1 MSCHAKETEK
11 KKAET
16 LKEGRT
22 KRAEIAS
29 QVLKEKPL
37 KVVIITQD
45 KARRLGKAAIPIH
58 RRSHWLFSLA
68 LPLRPSA
75 EQHIQDIQNKQ
86 EAVKWMA
93 NNLFAAQLYLSF
105 N

>member
-1 MSCHAKETEK
+1 MPKRTRRRIRNGNGNGAGLGRIRRKTGLAFTQSDDLDKQDMSCHAKETEK

-58 RRSHWLFSLA
+58 RRSH
-68 LPLRPSA
+68 
-75 EQHIQDIQNKQ
+75 
-86 EAVKWMA
+86 
-93 NNLFAAQLYLSF
+93 
-105 N
+105 